1 MAGWYDT
8 RVITIGAS
16 DVVIATNYPGLLCGA
31 IRNEAGTV
39 SQVFYSTLVNPLL
52 ADKKDIN
59 LPAYGYSDIMP
70 PIGTVWGTGNGSTA
84 AKITLYFHK
93 L

>member
-1 MAGWYDT
+1 MSVWYDT

-16 DVVIATNYPGLLCGA
+16 DVVIGTNYPGLLCRA
-31 IRNEAGTV
+31 IRNEASSV
-39 SQVFYSTLVNPLL
+39 SQIYYSTLVNPLL

-59 LPAYGYSDIMP
+59 LAAYSWSDIMP
-70 PIGTVWGTGNGSTA
+70 AIGTVWGTGNGSAA